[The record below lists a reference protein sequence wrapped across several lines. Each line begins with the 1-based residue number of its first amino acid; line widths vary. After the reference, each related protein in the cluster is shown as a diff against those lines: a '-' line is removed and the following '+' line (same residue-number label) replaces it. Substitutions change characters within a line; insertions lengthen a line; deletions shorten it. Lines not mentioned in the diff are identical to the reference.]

1 MFTTV
6 ASSTTMSWAT
16 ATMTR
21 ISQRWSRAGAVRMTS
36 GDDMR
41 RGSFRNL
48 CCRGGG
54 AAGCGRGRVAG
65 GQRGQGGV
73 QPVEQVE
80 QFLLVGR
87 VQRAEECVEQLL
99 TGSGGGGEGRG
110 PPAGKPDQLGP
121 AVGRVGL

>member
-41 RGSFRNL
+41 RGSFRSL
-48 CCRGGG
+48 CCGGG
-54 AAGCGRGRVAG
+54 RAARCGCGRGCVG

-73 QPVEQVE
+73 QPVKQVE
-80 QFLLVGR
+80 QVLLLGR
-87 VQRAEECVEQLL
+87 VQRAEKLVEQ
-99 TGSGGGGEGRG
+99 
-110 PPAGKPDQLGP
+110 
-121 AVGRVGL
+121 V